1 MLEEFKAF
9 ISRGNVIDLAVGV
22 IIGTAFTAIVSSL
35 VSDVIMPL
43 IGLVSGGIDF
53 TNWFITL
60 SGQKFA
66 TLAEAQK
73 AGAATLNYGQFL
85 NAVLKFL
92 IIAWVVFLMVKG
104 VQRLMALRRQEAA
117 AAPPPPAPAE
127 VVLLTEIRDL
137 LKQKP

>member
-35 VSDVIMPL
+35 VSDLIMPL
-43 IGLVSGGIDF
+43 IGLVTGGVDF

-60 SGQKFA
+60 SGQKYA

-73 AGAATLNYGQFL
+73 AGAATLNYGQFI
-85 NAVLKFL
+85 NAVMKFL
-92 IIAWVVFLMVKG
+92 IIAWVVFLMVKA
-104 VQRLMALRRQEAA
+104 VNKAMSMRRHEAA
-117 AAPPPPAPAE
+117 AAPPPPPPAE
-127 VVLLTEIRDL
+127 VALLTETRDL

>member
-1 MLEEFKAF
+1 MLQEFKAF

-22 IIGTAFTAIVSSL
+22 IIGTAFTAIISSL
-35 VSDVIMPL
+35 VSDIIMPI
-43 IGLVSGGIDF
+43 IGLLSGGVDF

-60 SGQKFA
+60 GGQKFA

-73 AGAATLNYGQFL
+73 AGAATLNYGQFI

-104 VQRLMALRRQEAA
+104 VQRLMALRHQEAA
-117 AAPPPPAPAE
+117 AAPPPPPPPE

-137 LKQKP
+137 LKQNP